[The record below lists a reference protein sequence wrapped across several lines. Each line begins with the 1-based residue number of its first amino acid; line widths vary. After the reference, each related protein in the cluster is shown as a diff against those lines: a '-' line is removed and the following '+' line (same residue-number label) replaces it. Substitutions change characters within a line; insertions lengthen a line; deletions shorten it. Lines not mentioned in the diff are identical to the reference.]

1 MSRNNETY
9 NPANDSK
16 IETIHT
22 MMNLNEFGQ
31 GDYGVEDEF
40 EDLEVYNS
48 EDDTE
53 ADDSIRLT

>member
-1 MSRNNETY
+1 MTAANTLASRNNNLTY
-9 NPANDSK
+9 NPADDSK

-48 EDDTE
+48 DDD
-53 ADDSIRLT
+53 A